1 MSARKTVRHAKK
13 NKAMENEEKVIE
25 TGAKCECK
33 SDCKCCKCLPYVCMC
48 ILAVAVIVLYVL
60 FFTSGKKNAN
70 VTDVPVSAAEQLP
83 IAFVNMDSLLVKYE
97 LYNKM
102 QDELISQQERSRATL
117 NQKAKALQ
125 SEMQDF
131 QNKLENRAFL
141 SEERARSEQERLI
154 RKQQELEQLQERYS
168 QELMA
173 KQAHMTDSLFNIIQ
187 TTVKEY
193 NAEKNYHFIFSN
205 TGNAN
210 ILYGNSGY
218 DITNDIVELL
228 NKPE

>member
-1 MSARKTVRHAKK
+1 M
-13 NKAMENEEKVIE
+13 
-25 TGAKCECK
+25 G
-33 SDCKCCKCLPYVCMC
+33 
-48 ILAVAVIVLYVL
+48 
-60 FFTSGKKNAN
+60 
-70 VTDVPVSAAEQLP
+70 
-83 IAFVNMDSLLVKYE
+83 
-97 LYNKM
+97 
-102 QDELISQQERSRATL
+102 QQERSRATL

-173 KQAHMTDSLFNIIQ
+173 KQAHMTDSLFTIIQ
-187 TTVKEY
+187 GTVKEY
-193 NAEKNYHFIFSN
+193 NTTKNYHFIFSN

-218 DITNDIVELL
+218 DITNDIVEML
-228 NKPE
+228 NKK

>member
-1 MSARKTVRHAKK
+1 
-13 NKAMENEEKVIE
+13 MENEEVKMTE
-25 TGAKCECK
+25 NQEN
-33 SDCKCCKCLPYVCMC
+33 CKCDSKCKCSCKCLSCIFMC

-60 FFTSGKKNAN
+60 FFKSQSSNAAS
-70 VTDVPVSAAEQLP
+70 TDVPVSSEEQLP
-83 IAFVNMDSLLVKYE
+83 IAFVNMDSLLVKYD
-97 LYNKM
+97 LYNQM
-102 QDELISQQERSRATL
+102 QDELMGQQERSRATL

-141 SEERARSEQERLI
+141 SEERARSEQERLL

-173 KQAHMTDSLFNIIQ
+173 KQAHMTDSLFTIIQ

-205 TGNAN
+205 TANTN

-218 DITNDIVELL
+218 DITNDIVDLL
-228 NKPE
+228 NKK

>member
-1 MSARKTVRHAKK
+1 
-13 NKAMENEEKVIE
+13 MENEVKMTESQE
-25 TGAKCECK
+25 
-33 SDCKCCKCLPYVCMC
+33 SCKCDSKCKCSCKCLSYILMC
-48 ILAVAVIVLYVL
+48 VLAVAVIVLYVL
-60 FFTSGKKNAN
+60 FFTQGKNN
-70 VTDVPVSAAEQLP
+70 ETTDVPVSAEEQLP
-83 IAFVNMDSLLVKYE
+83 IAYVNMDSLLVKYE

-102 QDELISQQERSRATL
+102 QEELMGQQERSRATL
-117 NQKAKALQ
+117 NQKAKSLQ

-173 KQAHMTDSLFNIIQ
+173 KQAHMTDSLFTIIQ
-187 TTVKEY
+187 GTVKEY
-193 NAEKNYHFIFSN
+193 NTTKNYHFIFSN

-218 DITNDIVELL
+218 DITNDIVEML
-228 NKPE
+228 NKK

>member
-1 MSARKTVRHAKK
+1 
-13 NKAMENEEKVIE
+13 MENEVKMNERQENCGCGNGK
-25 TGAKCECK
+25 ECK
-33 SDCKCCKCLPYVCMC
+33 SSCKCLSGIAICV
-48 ILAVAVIVLYVL
+48 LAIAVIVLYVL
-60 FFTSGKKNAN
+60 FFTQGGKTETA
-70 VTDVPVSAAEQLP
+70 DVPVSAEEQLP

-97 LYNKM
+97 LYNQM
-102 QDELISQQERSRATL
+102 QDELIGQQERSRATL

-141 SEERARSEQERLI
+141 SEERARSEQERLL

-173 KQAHMTDSLFNIIQ
+173 KQAHMTDSLFTIIQ
-187 TTVKEY
+187 GTVKEY
-193 NAEKNYHFIFSN
+193 NTTKNYHFIFSN

-218 DITNDIVELL
+218 DITNDIVEML
-228 NKPE
+228 NKK